1 MPSQQ
6 EHLWQYRHNASFV
19 TFLRTSE
26 GASLYMD
33 WEITAMFYTLLHLVD
48 AILVEKGFKPND
60 HQGRNGY
67 VNRVD
72 SFRQIRHD
80 YMALASYSHAARYG
94 VSIDAVKLSKARGA
108 FQRSIDSLAI
118 KL

>member
-26 GASLYMD
+26 GASIYMD

-48 AILVEKGFKPND
+48 AILVGKGYKPND

-72 SFRQIRHD
+72 SFRQVRRD

-94 VSIDAVKLSKARGA
+94 VSIDAEKLSKARGA
-108 FQRSIDSLAI
+108 FQRAIDLLDI
-118 KL
+118 ML